1 MPVFS
6 TVALFFC
13 VFWAVVGPLV
23 SDKIEKR
30 LEWFLLALGATAVTL
45 SGSWNETVVA
55 ESLMRPLKVCGAIL
69 FGSLIFSFLHGAM
82 RERMKT
88 QIAKIGVRP
97 AVGAAV
103 VLVGFSS
110 AVLTSAIGV
119 LLLIEL
125 IGAMDLERD
134 SELKVAIVGCF
145 AVGLGGGLTP
155 IAGPV
160 PAIAMAKLAQAP
172 YATGPYYLF
181 NLLGPW
187 VLPAILSMGVV
198 AGWVFAKRASVPRR
212 TAEDPLTLWN
222 MLVLTGRTYLFIAG
236 LVLLGEGVLPLAER
250 VVLGVPPPVLY
261 WANSVSAAIDGATLA
276 SIEINPLMTQ
286 EQLRHVLMGILI
298 ARGGLVTGNATNL
311 VAAHKLKI
319 PSKEWAKLGTPIAA
333 FLMLFYFISLGAY

>member
-1 MPVFS
+1 
-6 TVALFFC
+6 
-13 VFWAVVGPLV
+13 
-23 SDKIEKR
+23 
-30 LEWFLLALGATAVTL
+30 
-45 SGSWNETVVA
+45 
-55 ESLMRPLKVCGAIL
+55 
-69 FGSLIFSFLHGAM
+69 
-82 RERMKT
+82 MKT

-236 LVLLGEGVLPLAER
+236 LILLGEGVLPLAER
-250 VVLGVPPPVLY
+250 VVLGVPPPILY

-298 ARGGLVTGNATNL
+298 AGGALVTGNATNL